1 MTYPLPSNV
10 TKIVDLAVWT
20 NSVTNNM
27 FWPLILLGLFVIL
40 FFSFKGFQ
48 TERAFATSAFVT
60 MIIGIMFGIMGLVS
74 SYVVIF
80 TMIVAAGAVIA
91 LRNSNNREY

>member
-20 NSVTNNM
+20 NSVTNQM

>member
-1 MTYPLPSNV
+1 MSYAYPTGVVKLVDIALWCNTV
-10 TKIVDLAVWT
+10 TAG
-20 NSVTNNM
+20 M

-91 LRNSNNREY
+91 LRNSNNREH